1 MFKVVVITLC
11 LVIYTSCQ
19 QLSRFYKRAGV
30 RGLPQHV
37 IESLECN
44 DALYCMVM
52 CTYKTE
58 CITASWS
65 QGNYLLAVVN
75 IVLCLFPAILKVYV
89 THYESSKQFVLKLPK
104 LDSISLLHFNS
115 WFVQMLLYPHKLI
128 LLLLSFQC
136 NVYFTTTVL

>member
-1 MFKVVVITLC
+1 MDMFKVVVITLC
-11 LVIYTSCQ
+11 VVIYTSGQ
-19 QLSRFYKRAGV
+19 QLSRFYKRADI

-65 QGNYLLAVVN
+65 QGNYVLAVVN
-75 IVLCLFPAILKVYV
+75 IVLCLVQSFLKV
-89 THYESSKQFVLKLPK
+89 
-104 LDSISLLHFNS
+104 
-115 WFVQMLLYPHKLI
+115 
-128 LLLLSFQC
+128 
-136 NVYFTTTVL
+136 